1 MATDK
6 RITPVLRDVSAS
18 AKNCPLAAPERATIL
33 SRVLH
38 RACLIVGGMDRLAK
52 QLRVPA
58 TDLERWMRAQEDPP
72 EAVFLNSVE
81 IIVLHAEA
89 QNWPS

>member
-1 MATDK
+1 
-6 RITPVLRDVSAS
+6 
-18 AKNCPLAAPERATIL
+18 
-33 SRVLH
+33 
-38 RACLIVGGMDRLAK
+38 MDQLAK
-52 QLRVPA
+52 QLLVSA
-58 TDLERWMRAQEDPP
+58 ADLERWMRAEEDPP

>member
-1 MATDK
+1 MTRDK
-6 RITPVLRDVSAS
+6 RMIPVIRGANAS
-18 AKNCPLAAPERATIL
+18 ARNCPLAAPGRATIL

-38 RACLIVGGMDRLAK
+38 RACLIVGGMDQLAK
-52 QLRVPA
+52 QLLVQA
-58 TDLERWMRAQEDPP
+58 ADLERWMRAEEDPP